1 MCFVKSRVG
10 EIDIFGVHFLLAQAQ
25 AFAEISNL
33 SKAIEPIAPQGVHG
47 FSTDRKNVWTG
58 PLFLV
63 ICPAPRRDLSNQLQR
78 ERLAVGKLNGAFAG
92 FVVRQLIGKH
102 LHSLRARVK
111 ADVPFEGR
119 ELDQVTALPIGGHTP
134 GDLFLG
140 LRDAAFNGVID
151 LAQIR
156 LHLFRL
162 AEDVFLDRLRRF
174 PTVMILLFSAK

>member
-1 MCFVKSRVG
+1 MHYGLPTDDVKLRLVPYHYKG
-10 EIDIFGVHFLLAQAQ
+10 KEFE
-25 AFAEISNL
+25 AFSAGR
-33 SKAIEPIAPQGVHG
+33 K
-47 FSTDRKNVWTG
+47 STDKA
-58 PLFLV
+58 LFLV
-63 ICPAPRRDLSNQLQR
+63 ICPAPRRDFSNQLQQ
-78 ERLAVGKLNGAFAG
+78 ERLAVGKLNSAFAS

-102 LHSLRARVK
+102 LHSLWAGVK

-162 AEDVFLDRLRRF
+162 AEDVFFDCLRRF
-174 PTVMILLFSAK
+174 PAVMVLPFSAK